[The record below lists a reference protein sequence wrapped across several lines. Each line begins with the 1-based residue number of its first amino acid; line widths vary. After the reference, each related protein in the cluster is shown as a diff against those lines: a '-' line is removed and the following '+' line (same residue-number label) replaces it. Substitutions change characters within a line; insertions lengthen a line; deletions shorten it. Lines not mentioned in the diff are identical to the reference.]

1 MEEILK
7 TKIRALEEENERL
20 KTENKNLRSN
30 SGGGSI
36 GISTTSFEGD
46 DGCDDNSFEAWTA
59 GSVSSLTNPTLAK
72 DIKPRAVA
80 WPTPDPRPFR
90 VSARFKSFGFGLER
104 LERISKA
111 RVDHIWIEN
120 IN

>member
-1 MEEILK
+1 MEEMFRI
-7 TKIRALEEENERL
+7 KIRALEEENERL
-20 KTENKNLRSN
+20 KAENKRLRNN
-30 SGGGSI
+30 SGGST
-36 GISTTSFEGD
+36 GISKTSFEGD
-46 DGCDDNSFEAWTA
+46 DGFDDNSFEAWTV
-59 GSVSSLTNPTLAK
+59 GSVSSLSNPTLAK
-72 DIKPRAVA
+72 DIKPRPVA

-111 RVDHIWIEN
+111 RVDQIWIEG